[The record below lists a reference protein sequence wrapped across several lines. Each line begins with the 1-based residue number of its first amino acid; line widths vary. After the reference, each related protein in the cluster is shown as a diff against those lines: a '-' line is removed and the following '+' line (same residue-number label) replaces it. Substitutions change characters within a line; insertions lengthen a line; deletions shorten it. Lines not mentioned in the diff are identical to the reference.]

1 VMRRRAER
9 SALTVTPVL
18 DSAGWDAG
26 WMRGWRPSPGM
37 VRDFAGAVDNL
48 APAVNDARVHD
59 AIIGP
64 SAVSSAARSVAI
76 DSGPS

>member
-26 WMRGWRPSPGM
+26 WMRGWRASPGM

-48 APAVNDARVHD
+48 APAVNDTRVYD
-59 AIIGP
+59 AIVRP
-64 SAVSSAARSVAI
+64 RAVSSAAWSVAV
-76 DSGPS
+76 DSGSS